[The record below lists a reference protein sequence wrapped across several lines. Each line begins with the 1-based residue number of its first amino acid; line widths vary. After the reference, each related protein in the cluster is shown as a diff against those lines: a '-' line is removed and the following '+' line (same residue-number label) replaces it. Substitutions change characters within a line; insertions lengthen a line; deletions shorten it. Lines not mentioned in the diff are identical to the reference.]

1 MLDPELSM
9 SPNPPDTAL
18 EDELKRLIVDALKLD
33 DTDPADIDPTMP
45 LVGTGLALDSID
57 ILELAMAIQ
66 REYGVR
72 TSAEDAQNHK
82 IFANVRNL
90 AAYIGEQRPQES
102 AE

>member
-1 MLDPELSM
+1 M
-9 SPNPPDTAL
+9 SPNPPNSEL
-18 EDELKRLIVDALKLD
+18 EEELKRLIVSSLKLD
-33 DTDPADIDPTMP
+33 DTDPAEIDAQMP
-45 LVGTGLALDSID
+45 LVGSGLALDSID

-90 AAYIGEQRPQES
+90 AAYIQEHRS
-102 AE
+102 S

>member
-1 MLDPELSM
+1 MPES
-9 SPNPPDTAL
+9 SPDTKLEAEIKQLIVSSLKL
-18 EDELKRLIVDALKLD
+18 EDTSPEEIDAQM
-33 DTDPADIDPTMP
+33 A
-45 LVGTGLALDSID
+45 LVGSGLALDSID

-90 AAYIGEQRPQES
+90 AAYISEQLAES
-102 AE
+102 REP

>member
-1 MLDPELSM
+1 M
-9 SPNPPDTAL
+9 SPKLPNAPL
-18 EDELKRLIVDALKLD
+18 EAELKTLIVESLKLD
-33 DTDPADIDPTMP
+33 DVNPEDIDSQMP
-45 LVGTGLALDSID
+45 LVGGGLALDSID

-90 AAYIGEQRPQES
+90 AAYIGEHRS
-102 AE
+102 S